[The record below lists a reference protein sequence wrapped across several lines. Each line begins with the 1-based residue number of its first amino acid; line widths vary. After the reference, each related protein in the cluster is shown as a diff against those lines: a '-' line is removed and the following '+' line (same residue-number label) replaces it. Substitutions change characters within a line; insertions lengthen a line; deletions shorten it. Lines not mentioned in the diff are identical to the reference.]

1 MTNDDPCLN
10 ISTQCKVKMP
20 RQTLVVG
27 RLAEFAM
34 WQVHNF
40 AIRSYSSS
48 RRGFEGPGD
57 SWATF
62 ARTLSIF

>member
-10 ISTQCKVKMP
+10 ISTQCKVKML
-20 RQTLVVG
+20 RETLVVG

-34 WQVHNF
+34 WRVREF
-40 AIRSYSSS
+40 AICATSSS
-48 RRGFEGPGD
+48 RRDFEEPSE